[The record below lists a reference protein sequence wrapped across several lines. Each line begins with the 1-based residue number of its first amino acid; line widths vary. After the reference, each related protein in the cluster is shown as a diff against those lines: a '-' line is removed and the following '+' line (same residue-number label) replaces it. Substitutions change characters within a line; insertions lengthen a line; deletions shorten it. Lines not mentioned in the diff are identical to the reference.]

1 MASIPK
7 PLNPIQVRVQQLA
20 KAADGVSAASGG
32 ISASIGAL
40 QRGVETRLGT
50 IATEIG
56 EIGERPNGGGP
67 SVSNEVL
74 EALIFGVNRDRSF
87 VPGHWFGDLMTKAGY
102 SSLAEV
108 KAKRHTVA
116 TVRDKLLNA
125 EAMDPSLKHL
135 TDSDVVVV
143 VRAAQLKNAAP

>member
-20 KAADGVSAASGG
+20 KAAEGVSAASGG
-32 ISASIGAL
+32 ISTSIREL
-40 QRGVETRLGT
+40 KTGVETKLGA

-67 SVSNEVL
+67 SVSKEVL
-74 EALIFGVNRDRSF
+74 EALLFGVNRDMSF
-87 VPGHWFGDLMTKAGY
+87 VPGHWFGALMTRAGY
-102 SSLAEV
+102 STLADV
-108 KAKRHTVA
+108 KAKRHTA
-116 TVRDKLLNA
+116 AIVRDKLLNA

-135 TDSDVVVV
+135 TDSDVVAI
-143 VRAAQLKNAAP
+143 VRAAHLKNARP

>member
-20 KAADGVSAASGG
+20 KAAESVSATSGG
-32 ISASIGAL
+32 VSASIGAL
-40 QRGVETRLGT
+40 QAGIETKLGT

-74 EALIFGVNRDRSF
+74 DALLFGVNRDWSF
-87 VPGHWFGDLMTKAGY
+87 VRGHWFGNLMTKAGF
-102 SSLAEV
+102 SSLAEI
-108 KAKRHTVA
+108 KTKRHTVA
-116 TVRDKLLNA
+116 SVRDKLLNA
-125 EAMDPSLKHL
+125 EAKYPSLKHL
-135 TDSDVVVV
+135 TDSDVVAI
-143 VRAAQLKNAAP
+143 VRAAHLKSTSP